1 MQLLFFLMKQ
11 LYDWSDE
18 PNYNYVLDIY
28 RSVSYKAV
36 RMSMYVLII
45 QLWNWYR
52 TKESILFTVNVMF
65 KISYGITCQT

>member
-36 RMSMYVLII
+36 RIRMYVLII
-45 QLWNWYR
+45 QLC
-52 TKESILFTVNVMF
+52 IL
-65 KISYGITCQT
+65 GIEQRNQYFLP